1 MMKPRPAL
9 RRSAILSVIVGLGP
23 WAAPAPTLAQASFTD
38 SERRAIERMIHD
50 YVMNNP
56 EVILESVQRMR
67 AREQAADEEKRRE
80 ILAGLRPDLERDPGS
95 HVGGNP
101 DGDVA
106 VVEFFDYRCAYCKRF
121 FPHLAELLRGDPN
134 VRVVFKEYPI
144 LGPNS
149 VTASRAA
156 LAARM
161 QDGDLYMPFH
171 TALMEARGALSE
183 RRILD
188 IAKEI
193 GLDPDRL
200 ARDMTAPEIEAAIS
214 RNRAQAEALG
224 IQGTPAFVIGDEIVP
239 GYIDGARLAAL
250 VEEARENCRTC

>member
-9 RRSAILSVIVGLGP
+9 RRSAILSVIVGLGH

-144 LGPNS
+144 LGPDS

-188 IAKEI
+188 IAREI